1 MKQIRPII
9 LYACCF
15 GLLLVSQGILAQ
27 QEPMYS
33 QYMFN
38 MLQIN
43 PAYAGNRATSNVTA
57 LYRKQWVSVEGAPTT
72 ATISWDKRKTG
83 SNIGYGVQLY
93 NDRLGIE
100 TNTGLQAFY
109 SYRIPFKSSF
119 LSLGLNG
126 GVVNY
131 RAELTQLNTTM
142 SGDPLFQEDIKSWL
156 PTAGVGVLYATE
168 NWYAGISA
176 PALLKTKTSYN
187 LPLKSSAGIF
197 NQNLFL
203 TTGYIYQASEEV
215 KLKPS
220 ILIKAANGA
229 PIQYDFNLNT
239 WLLDAVGIGASYRTG
254 DSFVGMVELQ
264 ISPIFRLGYA
274 YDYTTSNLKTF
285 SNGTHELMLRYEFG
299 IENEQRVLSPR
310 YY

>member
-1 MKQIRPII
+1 MKQIQSII
-9 LYACCF
+9 LSACCL
-15 GLLLVSQGILAQ
+15 GLLLVCQQLQAQ

-83 SNIGYGVQLY
+83 SNIGYGLQLY

-100 TNTGLQAFY
+100 SNTGLQGFY
-109 SYRIPFKSSF
+109 SFRIPFKSSF
-119 LSLGLNG
+119 LSFGVNG
-126 GVVNY
+126 GLVNY
-131 RAELTQLNTTM
+131 RADISQLNTTM
-142 SGDPLFQEDIKSWL
+142 AGDPLFQEDIKSWL
-156 PTAGVGVLYATE
+156 PTAGVGVLYASE

-176 PALLKTKTSYN
+176 PSLLKSKTSYN
-187 LPLKSSAGIF
+187 LPSKSTSSIF
-197 NQNLFL
+197 NQHFFL
-203 TTGYIYQASEEV
+203 TTGYIYQASEAV
-215 KLKPS
+215 KFKPS

-229 PIQYDFNLNT
+229 PIQYDLNLNA
-239 WLLDAVGIGASYRTG
+239 WILDVIGFGASYRTG
-254 DSFVGMVELQ
+254 DSFVGMLELQ

-299 IENEQRVLSPR
+299 IESEQRVLSPR

>member
-1 MKQIRPII
+1 MKQILSII
-9 LYACCF
+9 LSACCL
-15 GLLLVSQGILAQ
+15 GLLLICQQLQAQ
-27 QEPMYS
+27 QEPIYS

-100 TNTGLQAFY
+100 SNTGLQAFY

-119 LSLGLNG
+119 LSFGVNG

-131 RAELTQLNTTM
+131 RADFSQLSTTM
-142 SGDPLFQEDIKSWL
+142 TSDPLFQDDIKSWL

-168 NWYAGISA
+168 HWYAGISA
-176 PALLKTKTSYN
+176 PALLKSKTSYN
-187 LPLKSSAGIF
+187 LPSKSTAGIF
-197 NQNLFL
+197 NQHLFL
-203 TTGYIYQASEEV
+203 TTGYIYQASEAI

-220 ILIKAANGA
+220 ILIKAANGS
-229 PIQYDFNLNT
+229 PIQYDLNLNA
-239 WLLDAVGIGASYRTG
+239 WLLDVVGIGASYRTG

-299 IENEQRVLSPR
+299 IESEKKLLSPR

>member
-1 MKQIRPII
+1 MEQIRSII
-9 LYACCF
+9 QFAF
-15 GLLLVSQGILAQ
+15 FVGLLLVNPRLEAQ

-43 PAYAGNRATSNVTA
+43 PAYAGNRATSNLTA
-57 LYRKQWVSVEGAPTT
+57 LYRKQWVSIEGSPTT
-72 ATISWDKRKTG
+72 ATISWDKRASG
-83 SNIGYGVQLY
+83 SNVGYGVQLY

-100 TNTGLQAFY
+100 QNTGIQGFY

-119 LSLGLNG
+119 LSFGING

-131 RAELTQLNTTM
+131 RAELSQLSTTM
-142 SGDPLFQEDIKSWL
+142 SDPLFQEDIKSWL
-156 PTAGVGVLYATE
+156 PTAGFGILYATE
-168 NWYAGISA
+168 HWYTGIST
-176 PALLKTKTSYN
+176 PSLLQTKNPYN
-187 LPLKSSAGIF
+187 RVIAASRGIF
-197 NQNLFL
+197 NQNIFL
-203 TTGYIYQASEEV
+203 TAGYIFQTSEAI

-220 ILIKAANGA
+220 VLIKATNGA
-229 PIQYDFNLNT
+229 PIQVDLNLNA
-239 WLLDAVGIGASYRTG
+239 WFLDAVGIGASYRTG
-254 DSFVGMVELQ
+254 DSFVGMAELQ

-299 IENEQRVLSPR
+299 IENEQKVLSPR